1 MRFPRPRPSLLP
13 ARQHHTW
20 RQEVGGSS
28 IEASKIAGHSTIR
41 MTEEYTKIQ
50 LARQEELTRLIQDK
64 LARVGQKPA
73 VPSGSA
79 HELADVDMA
88 SALLQ

>member
-1 MRFPRPRPSLLP
+1 
-13 ARQHHTW
+13 
-20 RQEVGGSS
+20 
-28 IEASKIAGHSTIR
+28 

-64 LARVGQKPA
+64 LARVGQQPA

-79 HELADVDMA
+79 HELADVDMT